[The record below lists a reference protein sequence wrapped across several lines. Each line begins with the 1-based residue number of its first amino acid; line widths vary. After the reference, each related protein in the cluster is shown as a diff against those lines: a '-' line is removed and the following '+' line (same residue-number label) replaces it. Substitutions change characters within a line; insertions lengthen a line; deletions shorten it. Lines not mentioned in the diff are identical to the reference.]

1 MKMKLAMLFAAA
13 FAALSLGAAEAA
25 APAAETKADAK
36 AEAKAP
42 AKKAAAKKPAAKKP
56 AAKMPADG
64 GLKNSTTATPRQDPT
79 KVSGWTKRYAAKA
92 KQLAADKNEVDIVF
106 IGDSITHFWEYD
118 SKTQKRK
125 IGGLDTYKKYFSNYK
140 VLNLGYSGDRTQH
153 ALWIASQSPC
163 LNNIKPKMVSVMIGT
178 NNIGHKTA
186 GPAATAAGIKLVV
199 ESLRKKLPETRI
211 LLFGVFPR
219 GAKPDNPF
227 RKQISEINSTICQL
241 ADAKN
246 VFYCDITLK
255 LLEKDGTL
263 SKNIMPDYLH
273 PGEAG
278 YEIWAQAIMPYVQKF
293 VDKK

>member
-1 MKMKLAMLFAAA
+1 MKKSLIFCTLAAAFMTFAAA
-13 FAALSLGAAEAA
+13 GEEPFGM
-25 APAAETKADAK
+25 TR
-36 AEAKAP
+36 
-42 AKKAAAKKPAAKKP
+42 
-56 AAKMPADG
+56 
-64 GLKNSTTATPRQDPT
+64 STTAASRGNINNP
-79 KVSGWTKRYAAKA
+79 KSNWTVRWQKKA
-92 KQLAADKNEVDIVF
+92 QQTAELKNDIQILFV
-106 IGDSITHFWEYD
+106 GDSITHFWERNAQAD
-118 SKTQKRK
+118 SRG
-125 IGGLDTYKKYFSNYK
+125 IGGSVTYKKYFGNYRM
-140 VLNLGYSGDRTQH
+140 LNIGYSGDRTEH
-153 ALWIASQSPC
+153 TLWMINESK
-163 LNNIKPKMVSVMIGT
+163 LLDNIKPGLAVVMIGT

-227 RKQISEINSTICQL
+227 RKQISEINSTICKF
-241 ADAKN
+241 ADNEN